1 MSDYK
6 ELYLTM
12 FRACEEAIQTLMDAQ
27 RACEERYA
35 ELSDQEN
42 TADCTGTGETLVS
55 E

>member
-35 ELSDQEN
+35 ELSDQKNAAE
-42 TADCTGTGETLVS
+42 CTETDEPFVS